1 MKKLLIILSLALVGC
16 VESSQELTH
25 EFTGKTVAKIDRS
38 VMSNTVKIVFTDG
51 TYIKFRGEDYLRVT
65 TN

>member
-1 MKKLLIILSLALVGC
+1 MKKFLIILFLALVGC
-16 VESSQELTH
+16 VNSSQELTH

-38 VMSNTVKIVFTDG
+38 VALNTVKIVFTDG
-51 TYIKFRGEDYLRVT
+51 TYIKFRGGDYLRVI